1 MLPRFVVR
9 SGAAGRNLGFSFTR
23 KCDHTFL
30 SKTVRNDL
38 SHRPYSTG
46 TNGNG
51 SVNANGSANA
61 GKSQSGLLFGVFG
74 GTLIGGGL
82 VAYFLGSKFD
92 QQQSSSQ
99 QVSDLSIARLEDLD
113 SPKYCDKKTFATA
126 VEELKQVLDN
136 NPENFSDAKS
146 DLDSHSDTYFNSH
159 HATPEQRPEIVLF
172 PRNTEDVSKLLKIC
186 HKYSIPVI
194 PFSGGTSLEGHFM
207 PTRPGSCV
215 VLDISKYMN
224 QIIQLNKEDLDVVVQ
239 GGVPWEDLND
249 YLNDHGL
256 LFGCDPGP
264 GAQIAGCIAN
274 SCSGTNAY
282 RYGTMK
288 ENVVNI
294 TMCLA
299 DGTIIKTKR
308 RPRKSS
314 AGYNLN
320 GLIIGSEGTLGIVT
334 EATIKCHVRSNFE
347 TVAVVPFPSVA
358 DAASCSSHL
367 IQAGIQLNAMELLDD
382 NMMKIINKSGATSRT
397 NWVESPT
404 LFFKIGGRSEKAI
417 KEVVKEVE
425 KIASQ
430 HNNSNFEFASDEETK
445 LELWE
450 ARKVALWSTID
461 AGKKL
466 DPNVNV
472 WTTDVA
478 VPISKFAQVIN
489 DTKEEMN
496 ASGLLTSLVGHAGD
510 GNFHAFIIY
519 NAEQRKTAE
528 TIVENMVK
536 RAIDA
541 EGTCTGE
548 HGVGIGKREFLVEE
562 LGEDTIAVMR
572 KLKLALDPKRIL
584 NPDKVFKIDPNDHQH

>member
-1 MLPRFVVR
+1 MFRFVGR
-9 SGAAGRNLGFSFTR
+9 SGFALRGSLQLRKDVLRSRTSAVVKRHYSSSNGNNGGGFSSAI
-23 KCDHTFL
+23 L
-30 SKTVRNDL
+30 SVL
-38 SHRPYSTG
+38 G
-46 TNGNG
+46 G
-51 SVNANGSANA
+51 S
-61 GKSQSGLLFGVFG
+61 
-74 GTLIGGGL
+74 LIGGGF
-82 VAYFLGSKFD
+82 VAYALGSQFEKEK
-92 QQQSSSQ
+92 S
-99 QVSDLSIARLEDLD
+99 VSDLSIARLEDLD
-113 SPKYCDKKTFATA
+113 SPEYCDKETFAKA
-126 VEELKQVLDN
+126 LVELKDVL
-136 NPENFSDAKS
+136 ENDPANFTVAKD
-146 DLDSHSDTYFNSH
+146 DLDAHSDTYFNSH
-159 HATPEQRPEIVLF
+159 HAEANQRPEIVLF

-194 PFSGGTSLEGHFM
+194 PFSGGTSLEGHFL

-215 VLDISKYMN
+215 VLDISKYLN
-224 QIIQLNKEDLDVVVQ
+224 KIIQLNKEDLDVVVQ
-239 GGVPWEDLND
+239 GGVPWEELNE

-294 TMCLA
+294 TMCMA
-299 DGTIIKTKR
+299 DGTIVKTKR

-334 EATIKCHVRSNFE
+334 EATIKCHVRSTFE
-347 TVAVVPFPSVA
+347 TVAVVPFPTVA

-382 NMMKIINKSGATSRT
+382 NMMKIINQSGATSKD

-404 LFFKIGGRSEKAI
+404 LFFKIGGRSEQI
-417 KEVVKEVE
+417 IQEVIKEVE

-430 HNNSNFEFASDEETK
+430 HNNTKFEFATDEDSK

-461 AGKKL
+461 TGRKT
-466 DPNVNV
+466 DPNANV

-478 VPISKFAQVIN
+478 VPISKFAEVIN
-489 DTKEEMN
+489 ATKEEMN

-519 NAEQRKTAE
+519 NTEQRKTAE

-548 HGVGIGKREFLVEE
+548 HGVGIGKRDYLLEE
-562 LGEDTIAVMR
+562 VGEDTVAVMR

-584 NPDKVFKIDPNDHQH
+584 NPDKIFKIDPNDHQH